1 MQIQADFKR
10 AVNEEVKS
18 QRMKTELITNVSHDL
33 KTPLTAIITYI
44 ELLRDPSLPD
54 EKRKEYLD
62 ILQRKANRLK
72 VLIEDLF
79 EISKA
84 SSKSVTLQI
93 VDVDICNLLRQAYLE
108 QDDRIS
114 SAGLDFKF
122 SLPDEK
128 IILPLDSQ
136 KTYRIFDNLY
146 SNIVKYALS
155 GTGFI
160 FF

>member
-1 MQIQADFKR
+1 
-10 AVNEEVKS
+10 
-18 QRMKTELITNVSHDL
+18 MKTELITNVSHDL

-155 GTGFI
+155 GTGLYSSEE
-160 FF
+160 

>member
-1 MQIQADFKR
+1 MLNATSSIAQGNLNTALSENFGIFESYKSQLWQIQADFKR

-84 SSKSVTLQI
+84 SS
-93 VDVDICNLLRQAYLE
+93 N
-108 QDDRIS
+108 
-114 SAGLDFKF
+114 
-122 SLPDEK
+122 P
-128 IILPLDSQ
+128 
-136 KTYRIFDNLY
+136 
-146 SNIVKYALS
+146 
-155 GTGFI
+155 
-160 FF
+160 